1 MWCEFI
7 TVNTMFKKLL
17 YSIILLSA
25 NKPTITEKI
34 QYWIK
39 LLLTFAP
46 IAIVLKAIDVW
57 YQNNEQFFSFIL
69 VTLVINMAVGIRF
82 HLKMNTFDW
91 EHFLKK
97 NSSMFFI
104 LVVVYALLEMLRITA
119 GDNIVGEGFKI
130 LIQISTLL
138 YPASKALK
146 NAYILSNKTFPP
158 SFIMDKIYKFEKT
171 GNVKDLLDTKNN
183 DKNE

>member
-97 NSSMFFI
+97 NSSMF
-104 LVVVYALLEMLRITA
+104 
-119 GDNIVGEGFKI
+119 
-130 LIQISTLL
+130 S
-138 YPASKALK
+138 
-146 NAYILSNKTFPP
+146 
-158 SFIMDKIYKFEKT
+158 
-171 GNVKDLLDTKNN
+171 
-183 DKNE
+183 